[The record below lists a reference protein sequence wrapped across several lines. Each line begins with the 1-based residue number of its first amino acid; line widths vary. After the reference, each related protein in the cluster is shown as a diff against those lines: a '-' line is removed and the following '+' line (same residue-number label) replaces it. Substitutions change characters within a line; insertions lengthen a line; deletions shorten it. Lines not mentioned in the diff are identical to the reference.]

1 MNSFAITTTING
13 DSYDELIKIV
23 WQREFNQLFCQLPE
37 KPIGKWNFYESA
49 QAKDDGQGIVLRDWA
64 KVSFNNIKKF
74 IIHIHYIKLIEFSK
88 RGQVLFSRS
97 DSAALF
103 VETVGHQ
110 CEGCANFTSVFTML
124 SCIAG

>member
-1 MNSFAITTTING
+1 MVFVKIFIIRFKAVQQPQTSPNIPPQKASEPFAITTTING

-64 KVSFNNIKKF
+64 KVSFIKIFFYTQKSFHNIK
-74 IIHIHYIKLIEFSK
+74 
-88 RGQVLFSRS
+88 
-97 DSAALF
+97 
-103 VETVGHQ
+103 
-110 CEGCANFTSVFTML
+110 
-124 SCIAG
+124 